1 MSPQK
6 VIRSFMGALANHDY
20 SYSSSVGTQMLDNAV
35 KTSSKYESIQDVIDA
50 MKADQIKAEKKPSRK
65 CLAVIIRARLWQR

>member
-1 MSPQK
+1 
-6 VIRSFMGALANHDY
+6 MGALANHDY